1 MPYEVRLKAPA
12 EREAV
17 IAKGVKSPSDT
28 LPFNDFRGKPTRLP
42 VIRVD
47 IALPIYRMAN
57 FRTYSHQQ
65 SEIAKKGLPA
75 DYFSAGQEV
84 ESVQQVQH
92 EILFGLAKKGVADS
106 VVPVIKVLEGE
117 GQIDPLLATSGGV
130 MVNGNRRLAA
140 LRELGHKYVDLMI
153 LPPDTTAA
161 DILDIEASLQGKP
174 ETKLDYDWIGD
185 GQLILALRA
194 LGRTPE
200 EIGKKLHRSPKDIA
214 NVEQAMI
221 EADLYLKEW
230 AGKPGQYA
238 EITEDA
244 EQVFK
249 DLPARVA
256 KKDPALAH
264 ASRVIA
270 WTLYDNRDNLGGRL
284 YNFNAAFGALAAD
297 VLERTATTL
306 NIPMTK
312 PPGAEEPEIDDLS
325 IDLDEDQETPSYDG
339 IVEALKSPVSRE
351 KAAQVLIESSITA
364 LEVAKGQKDSTAALK
379 AVTEANTKLLSVD
392 LSRAARNSYEAIGK
406 QLQSIEDRVKKL
418 REQLAEME

>member
-1 MPYEVRLKAPA
+1 MPYEVKLKAPA
-12 EREAV
+12 IREAV
-17 IAKGVKSPSDT
+17 ISKGLKSPIDD
-28 LPFNDFRGKPTRLP
+28 LPFNDFRAKSMRLP
-42 VIRVD
+42 VVRVD
-47 IALPIYRMAN
+47 IDLPIYRMAN

-65 SEIAKKGLPA
+65 GKIAKDGLPV
-75 DYFSAGQEV
+75 DYFRVGQEV

-92 EILFGLAKKGVADS
+92 EILAELARKGVADS
-106 VVPVIKVLEGE
+106 VVPVYKVLEGE
-117 GQIDPLLATSGGV
+117 GQTDPLLATSTGV

-140 LRELGHKYVDLMI
+140 LRELKKTHVDLMI
-153 LPPDTTAA
+153 LPADATAE

-194 LGRTPE
+194 MGRSPDA
-200 EIGKKLHRSPKDIA
+200 IAKKLHRSTKDIL

-238 EITEDA
+238 DIAEYA
-244 EQVFK
+244 EQLFK

-256 KKDPALAH
+256 KKDAELAH

-270 WTLYDNRDNLGGRL
+270 WTLYDHRDELGGRL
-284 YNFNAAFGALAAD
+284 YNFNSAFGSLASE

-306 NIPMTK
+306 NIPTTK
-312 PPGAEEPEIDDLS
+312 PPGAEEPELDDLS
-325 IDLDEDQETPSYDG
+325 IDLDENQETPSYSAL
-339 IVEALKSPVSRE
+339 IEALKAPATRE
-351 KAAQVLIESSITA
+351 NAAKALIEASITS
-364 LEVAKGQKDSTAALK
+364 LEVAKGQKDGKAALK

-392 LSRAARNSYEAIGK
+392 LSRAAVETYAGISK
-406 QLQSIEDRVKKL
+406 QLESIEDRAKKL
-418 REQLAEME
+418 RDQLAELR